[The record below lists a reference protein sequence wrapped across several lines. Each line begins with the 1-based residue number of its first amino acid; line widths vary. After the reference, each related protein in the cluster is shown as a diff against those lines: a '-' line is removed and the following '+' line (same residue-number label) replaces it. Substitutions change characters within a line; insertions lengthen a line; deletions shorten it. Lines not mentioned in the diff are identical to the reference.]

1 MYNLKEDSRCRVAIV
16 PGVMASITQPTTTI
30 LTMIVQEQNAGGP
43 NGPRWARIAA
53 HERRDPADNG
63 GAEAES
69 AHPTSPDAYRAFA
82 ACIGPNSW
90 TFSGRSLR

>member
-1 MYNLKEDSRCRVAIV
+1 MQVDVVRR
-16 PGVMASITQPTTTI
+16 VMASITQPTTTI

-43 NGPRWARIAA
+43 SGPRWARIAA
-53 HERRDPADNG
+53 HEQRDSAGDG